1 MRLSRNLQ
9 FSALLIQVVC
19 GLLAFQHDAAGEER
33 AARIV
38 SIGGDVTEIAYALG
52 LADHIVAVDSTSLYP
67 AQVLRE
73 KKNVGYLR
81 TLSSEGVLS
90 AAPTLILAS
99 EGAGPPETVR
109 TLKGSSAAYV
119 MIPEAY
125 TPEGIIEKIRIVARA
140 THREAQAQALIQS
153 VNTSFE
159 RVKRVREKISKPL
172 RVLFILSAANRRF
185 IVGGRGT
192 SSDAIINLSG
202 SENAAGDVSGFKPVG
217 DEALTGIAPDAI
229 IVMEG
234 GRQGLGPKDI
244 ADLRSVALSPAG
256 RLGRVRS
263 MDGLLMLG
271 FGPRTAQAVQTIIK
285 WLYPEAAREL

>member
-1 MRLSRNLQ
+1 MGLSRILQ
-9 FSALLIQVVC
+9 CLALLFQILG
-19 GLLAFQHDAAGEER
+19 GLLTVQAGAAGEEGQP
-33 AARIV
+33 RIV
-38 SIGGDVTEIAYALG
+38 SLGGDVTEIAYALG
-52 LADHIVAVDSTSLYP
+52 LADQIVAVDSTSLYP

-90 AAPTLILAS
+90 VAPTLILAS

-109 TLKGSSAAYV
+109 TLKGSSAPYV
-119 MIPEAY
+119 TVPEAY

-140 THREAQAQALIQS
+140 TRREAQAKSLIQS
-153 VNTSFE
+153 VNASFE
-159 RVKRVREKISKPL
+159 QVKRVKETIGKPL

-185 IVGGRGT
+185 IIGGRGT
-192 SSDAIINLSG
+192 SADAIIKLSG

-234 GRQGLGPKDI
+234 GRQGLGPKEI
-244 ADLRSVALSPAG
+244 AGLNSVALSPAG

-271 FGPRTAQAVQTIIK
+271 FGPRTADAVRTIIK
-285 WLYPEAAREL
+285 WLYPEASMEF